1 MNAIVSPTTLYGL
14 GVGLVDCNLIHC
26 ESGFLD

>member
-1 MNAIVSPTTLYGL
+1 MDVIVSPTTLYGL
-14 GVGLVDCNLIHC
+14 DVGLVDWNLIHC